1 MTEVAG
7 WTPFLIGVSIS
18 VYGFGVAGVQGGL
31 TGPVVKRFG
40 EVRAV
45 YFALTVGFISF
56 LILGFAQNGA
66 QIYIAILVGVFAGF
80 LGPALQALMTER
92 TPADSQGELQ
102 GAITSLYSL
111 ASIISPL
118 VMALLFSAYTD
129 EPGYYL
135 PGAPFLLAAGLCV
148 LAIII
153 FGYGAKRLNQQPLPE
168 DQVSQTLV
176 EKFD

>member
-1 MTEVAG
+1 M
-7 WTPFLIGVSIS
+7 
-18 VYGFGVAGVQGGL
+18 
-31 TGPVVKRFG
+31 
-40 EVRAV
+40 
-45 YFALTVGFISF
+45 
-56 LILGFAQNGA
+56 
-66 QIYIAILVGVFAGF
+66 
-80 LGPALQALMTER
+80 QALMTER

-118 VMALLFSAYTD
+118 AMAFLFSAYTD

-148 LAIII
+148 FAMLI
-153 FGYGAKRLNQQPLPE
+153 FGVGAKRLNQQPLPV
-168 DQVSQTLV
+168 DQVSQSMA